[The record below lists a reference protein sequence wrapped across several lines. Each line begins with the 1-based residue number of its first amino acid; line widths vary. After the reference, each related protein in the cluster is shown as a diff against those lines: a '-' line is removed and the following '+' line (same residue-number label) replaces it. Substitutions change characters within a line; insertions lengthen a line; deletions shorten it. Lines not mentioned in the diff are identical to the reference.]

1 MKKFAIEIKWGIT
14 FFAVIILWT
23 VFEKI
28 IGLHDVHIDLHPKIT
43 NLFAIPAIGVYVMAL
58 IEKRKIDFGGKMTW
72 LQGFVSGLIITFVVA
87 LLSPLG
93 QVLVYE
99 YLSPEYFENII
110 AYSVKNN
117 LSTQVEAE
125 GYFNLTSYIYMSVVS
140 ALMLGFVTSA
150 VVAFFV
156 KKK

>member
-1 MKKFAIEIKWGIT
+1 MSKFRIEIKWAIT

-23 VFEKI
+23 VFEKM
-28 IGLHDVHIDLHPKIT
+28 IGLHDEHIDIHAKIT
-43 NLFAIPAIGVYVMAL
+43 NLFAIPAILIYILAL
-58 IEKRKIDFGGKMTW
+58 LEKRRKDFNDKMTW
-72 LQGFVSGLIITFVVA
+72 LQGFVSGLIITFIVA
-87 LLSPLG
+87 LLSPLS
-93 QVLVYE
+93 QVLTHE
-99 YLSPEYFENII
+99 YLSPQYFDNII

-125 GYFNLTSYIYMSVVS
+125 GYFNLTSYIYMSVVG
-140 ALMLGFVTSA
+140 ALMMGFITSA

>member
-1 MKKFAIEIKWGIT
+1 MIKFRIEIKWAIT

-23 VFEKI
+23 VFEKM
-28 IGLHDVHIDLHPKIT
+28 IGLHDEHIDIHAKIT
-43 NLFAIPAIGVYVMAL
+43 NLFAIPAILIYILAL
-58 IEKRKIDFGGKMTW
+58 LEKRRKDFNDKMTW
-72 LQGFVSGLIITFVVA
+72 LQGFISGLIITFVVA
-87 LLSPLG
+87 LLSPLS
-93 QVLVYE
+93 QVLTHE
-99 YLSPEYFENII
+99 YLSPQYFDNII

-125 GYFNLTSYIYMSVVS
+125 GYFNLTSYIYMSVVG
-140 ALMLGFVTSA
+140 ALMMGFITSA